1 MLKNNIMEIVK
12 IILQV
17 IVGLG
22 ILNVWL
28 LRFNSKTSYRGGD
41 AGNMKEEFQAYGLPE
56 VMVYIVGFI
65 KVALAV
71 ALLAGIWLEYLVDP
85 AAIGL
90 AVMMLGAIV
99 MHLKISDPLS
109 KNIPA
114 IIVLLMCIA
123 IYLL

>member
-28 LRFNSKTSYRGGD
+28 LRFNSKTSYRGGN
-41 AGNMKEEFQAYGLPE
+41 AGNMKEEFQAYGPPE
-56 VMVYIVGFI
+56 MMVYIVGFI
-65 KVALAV
+65 KVVLAI
-71 ALLAGIWLEYLVDP
+71 ALLGGIWLEYLVDP

-90 AVMMLGAIV
+90 SVMMLGAII
-99 MHLKISDPLS
+99 MHLKISDPFS

-123 IYLL
+123 IYFL